1 MKVKNNLIF
10 NRFKTLINLKDEEFD
25 EIYPSS
31 IKELSDIHWTPVEV
45 ALKAAKL
52 LVNKP
57 KTKVLDIGSGSGKF
71 CLVGASTTEGE
82 FTGIEY
88 KESLVN
94 ISKELIQEY
103 NIQNFQILQ
112 DDITNIEFSEYDA
125 FYFFNSFEENLFN
138 LYDER
143 DIESHKSFLN
153 YKKYTKYVYHEFK
166 NLKIG
171 TKIVTYYTPEK
182 QIPDNYQ
189 LKEVHFDGLL
199 KLWVKNKE

>member
-10 NRFKTLINLKDEEFD
+10 NRFKTLINIKDEEFD
-25 EIYPSS
+25 EIYPSY
-31 IKELSDIHWTPVEV
+31 IRELSDIHWTPVEI
-45 ALKAAKL
+45 ALKATKL

-71 CLVGASTTEGE
+71 CLVGAVTSEGE

-88 KESLVN
+88 KETLVN
-94 ISKELIQEY
+94 ISKELIFEY
-103 NIQNFQILQ
+103 EIKNFQIIQ

-153 YKKYTKYVYHEFK
+153 YKKYTKYVYSELK
-166 NLKIG
+166 NSLI
-171 TKIVTYYTPEK
+171 
-182 QIPDNYQ
+182 
-189 LKEVHFDGLL
+189 HFTL
-199 KLWVKNKE
+199 VFT